1 MNKYIIFF
9 VMFSLFCNGQLL
21 EMPKDIKSPDASS
34 LAKFVETPPISAYG
48 QAAISLPLLEDNAEG
63 IPINLSLN
71 YDTSGLRIN
80 NPAGI
85 VGQNWSL
92 SSGGVITRAIKDIA
106 DESKYEITEQT
117 SYDQFSY
124 NGDLNV
130 GFLFNGQKMNFPI
143 WNNQKLQ
150 TLAEDQLLHS
160 NSQYRIIDSEPDE
173 FTFNFLG
180 KSGKFYM
187 GHDGK
192 WKVSS
197 SDNIS
202 IEINSTDLIK
212 PHFFLNFGNHYV
224 QQVIGKITLRD
235 DQGNEYIFGSDNNA
249 IEYSCSFYAQYDND
263 VFPSSWYL
271 KEVRNRNAKTI
282 LNYEYERGKP
292 IVYLDGVGQ
301 SSSAIVNIPNGASG
315 TLTLSDTGNVFNGGG
330 SLISPVYLKQIN
342 YNNNTTQ
349 IYFNYS
355 KNESLYYFTEPML
368 SYFYVNHS
376 PDGYYYWNNR
386 FGLFFSNFYQNL
398 PIGIIGDSW
407 DDLEKFTERKKL
419 DKIKIVKTVTSYNI
433 GIDGQFAGI
442 NNAPTHKEFLFNYVS
457 NPGQRLFLNSISMNA
472 NDTNVTQD
480 HILAYKFQY
489 NTNGIQ
495 NHNGT
500 DLSTLSNFQFT
511 QTFLPNLLWR
521 GIDSYGYYN
530 SYTDYNRY
538 EYGEISNRETKDND
552 LVYIGMLNTI
562 FYPTGGFDKIIY
574 ERNTYG
580 RNQEYDSSNQIILTP
595 ATGITGG
602 TRIKSITKVS
612 DFNKLNYTKKTYLYQ
627 NSFTDQSSSGFLEFK
642 PIMNYSGFN
651 AKVLHCSNGS
661 LNYSNCSVQ
670 IMSKSINPLIP
681 VSNSSGGHILYDN
694 VIEVDEGIE
703 NGNLVKKGYVQ
714 NRYTS
719 HNDFIDK
726 SYTTTLNQAQSMFD
740 PKNSK
745 AYKRGLLKERTF
757 FNSSKNILKKEEYYY
772 RSDNID
778 NMFARAATIHTKS
791 FVFHGNYYD
800 QAVGVAWATGYD
812 HYIGDYDLME
822 KKTTDYL
829 NGQTFV
835 QSEKYY
841 NKDYPSSFFNGNP
854 IYSGSRRNIKN
865 EVVSPDGII
874 MKNKFD
880 YEFNCTSGDCTNKP
894 FGLISS
900 TRKFKN
906 NKLIDKEKLSY
917 RLLNSNTNS
926 YVTDYYE
933 KYDIKDTLAV
943 AQKINFTQYD
953 TYGNLTEIKEND
965 VNYTSYIYDQ
975 RGQFLRAKVVGL
987 QQNDFSQSII
997 NIRKSPASDSQS
1009 AQTFMQDPN
1018 SYMDTFNNEL
1028 MLSFAIFKAAHPQA
1042 LISTYAQ
1049 DVKGNLYSESS
1060 PNGIN
1065 TYYQYDKL
1073 DRLTNIKDKDGK
1085 ILKEYKYNYTTN
1097 NSGNYPYLFEE
1108 ITNEE
1113 YKFPY
1118 LRNNC
1123 ANGQIGDL
1131 YYYTI
1136 PAGKYKSLIS
1146 ANDLYSQ
1153 VLNEASQ
1160 NGQNFANTHGSCL
1173 TLNDFGLTP
1182 LSTIQLNTSSL
1193 YLNGNTVSGYIVFTN
1208 VGINGQT
1215 GSYIARVP
1223 NNMIPTADR
1232 HYSYHEIGNNIDRY
1246 WSFTIHTNGYVS
1258 VIFNGTPLSN
1268 SNSVGIN
1275 SFQYQK

>member
-1 MNKYIIFF
+1 
-9 VMFSLFCNGQLL
+9 
-21 EMPKDIKSPDASS
+21 MPKDIKSPDASL
-34 LAKFVETPPISAYG
+34 LAKYVETPPISAYG
-48 QAAISLPLLEDNAEG
+48 QAAISLPLLEDNVEG
-63 IPINLSLN
+63 IPMNLNLN

-80 NPAGI
+80 NPGGV

-92 SSGGVITRAIKDIA
+92 SSGGVITRTIKDIA

-117 SYDQFSY
+117 SNEQFSY
-124 NGDLNV
+124 IGYVNV

-150 TLAEDQLLHS
+150 SLAEDQLLNS
-160 NSQYRIIDSEPDE
+160 NLQYRIIDSEPDE

-187 GHDGK
+187 GHDGQ

-197 SDNIS
+197 NDNIS

-212 PHFFLNFGNHYV
+212 PHFFFNFGNHYV
-224 QQVIGKITLRD
+224 QQAIGKITLRD
-235 DQGNEYIFGSDNNA
+235 DQGNEYIFGSDNNS

-271 KEVRNRNAKTI
+271 KEVRNRNGKTI
-282 LNYEYERGKP
+282 LNFEYERGKP
-292 IVYLDGVGQ
+292 IIHLDGVGQ
-301 SSSAIVNIPNGASG
+301 SSSAFVNIPSQSGSGATG
-315 TLTLSDTGNVFNGGG
+315 TFTLSDTGINFAGGG

-368 SYFYVNHS
+368 SYFYINHS

-398 PIGIIGDSW
+398 PIGIIGQSW
-407 DDLEKFTERKKL
+407 SDLEKFTERKKL
-419 DKIKIVKTVTSYNI
+419 DKIKIVKTVTSFNI

-442 NNAPTHKEFLFNYVS
+442 NNAPTHKEFLFNYVN
-457 NPGQRLFLNSISMNA
+457 NPVQRLFLNSISMNA
-472 NDTNVTQD
+472 NDTNGIQD
-480 HILAYKFQY
+480 QTLAYKFQY
-489 NTNGIQ
+489 NTNGTQ

-500 DLSTLSNFQFT
+500 DLSTLNNFQLT

-530 SYTDYNRY
+530 SYTNYNRF

-562 FYPTGGFDKIIY
+562 FYPTGGFDKLIY
-574 ERNTYG
+574 ERNTFG
-580 RNQEYDSSNQIILTP
+580 RNQEYSSNQIILMP

-602 TRIKSITKVS
+602 TRIKSITKVP

-642 PIMNYSGFN
+642 PVMNYSGFN

-661 LNYSNCSVQ
+661 INFSNCSVQ
-670 IMSKSINPLIP
+670 IFSKSINPLIP
-681 VSNSSGGHILYDN
+681 VSNSTGGHILYDN
-694 VIEVDEGIE
+694 VIEVDEAVE
-703 NGNLVKKGYVQ
+703 NGNLVNKGYIQ
-714 NRYTS
+714 NKYTS

-757 FNSSKNILKKEEYYY
+757 FNSSKNILRKEEYYY
-772 RSDNID
+772 RTDNVD
-778 NMFARAATIHTKS
+778 NMFARAATINTKS
-791 FVFHGNYYD
+791 FAFTGPYYT

-812 HYIGDYDLME
+812 HYIGDYDLIE
-822 KKTTDYL
+822 KTTTDYL
-829 NGQTFV
+829 NGQTVV

-841 NKDYPSSFFNGNP
+841 NKDYPSSFLNGNA
-854 IYSGSRRNIKN
+854 IYSGSRRNVKN
-865 EVVSPDGII
+865 EVISADGQIV
-874 MKNKFD
+874 KNKFD
-880 YEFNCTSGDCTNKP
+880 YEFNCTNGDCTNRP

-917 RLLNSNTNS
+917 RLLNSNINS
-926 YVTDYYE
+926 YAIDYYE

-953 TYGNLTEIKEND
+953 PYGNLIELKEND
-965 VNYTSYIYDQ
+965 DKYTSYIYDE
-975 RGQFLRAKVVGL
+975 RGQFLRSKVVGL
-987 QQNDFSQSII
+987 QQNDFAQSVA
-997 NIRKSPASDSQS
+997 NIRKSPAFDSQS
-1009 AQTFMQDPN
+1009 AQTFMQNPN
-1018 SYMDTFNNEL
+1018 SYMESFNNEL
-1028 MLSFAIFKAAHPQA
+1028 ILSFATFKAAHPQA
-1042 LISTYAQ
+1042 LISTYTQ
-1049 DVKGNLYSESS
+1049 DVKGNLYSESA

-1073 DRLTNIKDKDGK
+1073 DRLAKVKDKDGK

-1097 NSGNYPYLFEE
+1097 NSGNYPFLFEE

-1113 YKFPY
+1113 RKFLY

-1123 ANGQIGDL
+1123 TNGQIGDIYL
-1131 YYYTI
+1131 YTV
-1136 PAGKYKSLIS
+1136 PAGTYKSLIS
-1146 ANDLYSQ
+1146 ANDLGTK
-1153 VLNEASQ
+1153 VWNDVNQ
-1160 NGQNFANTHGSCL
+1160 NGQNHANLYGNCISPSSYGFTG
-1173 TLNDFGLTP
+1173 
-1182 LSTIQLNTSSL
+1182 LSTIQLHTSNLS
-1193 YLNGNTVSGYIVFTN
+1193 LNGNTVSGYLVFTVLPTYN
-1208 VGINGQT
+1208 RQE
-1215 GSYIARVP
+1215 GSYIAY
-1223 NNMIPTADR
+1223 IPTNLAPTSDR
-1232 HYSYHEIGNNIDRY
+1232 NFSYHETSNGVDRY
-1246 WSFTIHTNGYVS
+1246 WSFLVKSNGYVFAT
-1258 VIFNGTPLSN
+1258 VNGADFEGSAIL
-1268 SNSVGIN
+1268 IN
-1275 SFQYQK
+1275 SFQYDKN